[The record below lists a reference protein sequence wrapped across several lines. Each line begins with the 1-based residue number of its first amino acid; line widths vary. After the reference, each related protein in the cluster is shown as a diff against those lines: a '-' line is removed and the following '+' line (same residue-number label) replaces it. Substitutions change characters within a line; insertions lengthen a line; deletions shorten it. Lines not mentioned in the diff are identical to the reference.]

1 MTDPENYN
9 PGSLY
14 WLDVSELD
22 FEQNEVFRKS
32 ADFAYEFWKRL
43 VKNLGERRAKQ
54 LMNRVMGNKQSGP
67 RDRLEDYV
75 LTLSIILYIRAYG
88 QSESDAKIAKRI
100 LEGGSSLSL
109 ILDQG
114 GTIVKRTISKSHL
127 AMKKQVERV
136 RRLLIED
143 KLLTDEWA
151 PKRYSRDRK
160 SVSSD

>member
-1 MTDPENYN
+1 MTDPEKYA
-9 PGSLY
+9 PGSLN

-32 ADFAYEFWKRL
+32 ADFAHEFWKRL

-67 RDRLEDYV
+67 PERLEDYL
-75 LTLSIILYIRAYG
+75 LTLTIISFIRAYG

-100 LEGGSSLSL
+100 LQDGSSFSFV
-109 ILDQG
+109 LDQG
-114 GTIVKRTISKSHL
+114 ETIVKRTISKNHL

-136 RRLLIED
+136 RRSLIEE
-143 KLLTDEWA
+143 KILPKEYA
-151 PKRYSRDRK
+151 PRQYCRD
-160 SVSSD
+160 